1 MNMMNHKILETLEFE
16 KIKELFSP
24 YLLTELGE
32 LELKQLQPNSK
43 KESIAASFLEMSDMR
58 QIFVQHPRFSL
69 GTIQDIRGLTKRLEL
84 DSDLNIEEFLALK
97 RVLAVTHELVSFYE
111 DLENVQLERLD
122 RLFNNLVEFPNIQG
136 SLQAINDGGFLE
148 SFASEELSRIRR
160 KIQENEVQVRDIL
173 QEILKTK
180 GDMLAD
186 QVVASRNGRNV
197 LPVKNTYRN
206 RIAGVVHDISASGS
220 TVYIEPRAVVNLNE
234 EIASSRADERYEIQR
249 ILQAMSDMIRPH
261 AAEIANN
268 AWIIGHLDLVRAKV
282 RYMQETGAVV
292 PDLSEEQDIQLL
304 SVRHPLIENAVA
316 NDLHFGPDLTE
327 IVITGPNTGG
337 KTIMLKT
344 LGLAQIMAQSGLP
357 ILADKGSRVGIFSQI
372 FADIGD
378 EQSIEQSLST
388 FSSHMTNI
396 VSILEQVDSESLV
409 LLDELGAGTDPQE
422 GAALAIAILEDL
434 RLRQIKTMATTH
446 YPELK
451 AYGIET
457 DWVENASMEFDTES
471 LRPTYRFMQ
480 GVPGRSNAFEIA
492 RRLSLSEV
500 IVGHA
505 QEQTN
510 TDSDVNRII
519 ERLEEQTL
527 ESRKR
532 LDNIREVEQENL
544 KFNRAL
550 KKLYNEFNREK
561 ETELNKARL
570 EAQEIV
576 DLALSESESILKN
589 LHDKSSLKPH
599 EIIEAKAQLKKLAPE
614 TADLSKNKVLKQA
627 KKNRAPKVGD
637 DILVTSYGQR
647 GTLVKQ
653 LKDGRWEAQ
662 VGLIKMTLEEQE
674 FNLLKAE
681 KEQQPKRKQVNVV
694 KRTNTNGPR
703 ARLDLRGKRYEEA
716 MEELD
721 AFIDQ
726 ALLNNMAQ
734 VDIIHGIGT
743 GVIREGVT
751 KYLRRNKHVKSFGYA
766 PQNAGGSGAT
776 IVIFK

>member
-1 MNMMNHKILETLEFE
+1 MNKKILDILEFD
-16 KIKELFSP
+16 KVKQLFEP
-24 YLLTELGE
+24 YLQTEQGEMELAALT
-32 LELKQLQPNSK
+32 PTDK
-43 KESIAASFLEMSDMR
+43 KESIETAFMELEDME
-58 QIFVQHPRFSL
+58 QILLEEPRFAVS
-69 GTIQDIRGLTKRLEL
+69 TIQDVRPVAKRLEMEAA
-84 DSDLNIEEFLALK
+84 LNIDELLALK
-97 RVLAVTHELVSFYE
+97 AVLRVTHELKDFY
-111 DLENVQLERLD
+111 DNLENVRLERLN
-122 RLFNNLVEFPNIQG
+122 RLFDNLVDLPRLQG
-136 SLQAINDGGFLE
+136 GLQAINEGGFVE
-148 SFASEELSRIRR
+148 SFASEKLTKIRR
-160 KIQENEVQVRDIL
+160 RIQENEHQVREIL
-173 QEILKTK
+173 QDLLKSK
-180 GDMLAD
+180 ADMLAD
-186 QVVASRNGRNV
+186 AVIASRNGRNV

-206 RIAGVVHDISASGS
+206 RIAGVVHDISASGN

-234 EIASSRADERYEIQR
+234 EIANHRADERYEIIQ
-249 ILQAMSDMIRPH
+249 ILEELSDTLRPH

-268 AWIIGHLDLVRAKV
+268 AWIIGHLDLIKAKY
-282 RYMQETGAVV
+282 RFMRDCKAVV
-292 PDLSEEQDIQLL
+292 PEVSSNRSIQLL
-304 SVRHPLIENAVA
+304 QLRHPLIENAVA
-316 NDLHFGPDLTE
+316 NDLHFTEDLTE

-357 ILADKGSRVGIFSQI
+357 ILADPGSRVGIFSQV

-396 VSILEQVDSESLV
+396 VSILNQVDTASLI

-422 GAALAIAILEDL
+422 GAGLAIAILEDL
-434 RLRQIKTMATTH
+434 RLRGIKTMATTH

-457 DWVENASMEFDTES
+457 AGVQNASMEFDTAS

-492 RRLSLSEV
+492 RRLGLSET
-500 IVGHA
+500 IIQDA
-505 QEQTN
+505 MKMTN
-510 TDSDVNRII
+510 TDNDVNQII
-519 ERLEEQTL
+519 EKLEAQTL

-532 LDNIREVEQENL
+532 LDTIQEVEQENL

-550 KKLYNEFNREK
+550 RKLYNELTRER
-561 ETELNKARL
+561 ETELNKARE
-570 EAQEIV
+570 EAKEIV
-576 DLALSESESILKN
+576 DMALSESGRILQG
-589 LHDKSSLKPH
+589 LHAKSQLKPH

-614 TADLSKNKVLKQA
+614 TVDLSKNKVLKKA
-627 KKNRAPKVGD
+627 KKARAPKVGD
-637 DILVTSYGQR
+637 EILVISYGQR

-662 VGLIKMTLEEQE
+662 VGLIKMTLEEKE
-674 FNLLKAE
+674 FNLIKAE
-681 KEQQPKRKQVNVV
+681 KEASQPKKRQVNVV
-694 KRTNTNGPR
+694 KRSNTSGPR

-716 MEELD
+716 MQELD
-721 AFIDQ
+721 GFIDQ

-751 KYLRRNKHVKSFGYA
+751 KYLRRNKHVKSFEYA

-776 IVIFK
+776 IVTFKG

>member
-1 MNMMNHKILETLEFE
+1 MNKKILDILEFD
-16 KIKELFSP
+16 KVKQLFEP
-24 YLLTELGE
+24 YLQTEQGEMELAALT
-32 LELKQLQPNSK
+32 PTDK
-43 KESIAASFLEMSDMR
+43 KESIETAFMELEDME
-58 QIFVQHPRFSL
+58 QILLEEPRFAVS
-69 GTIQDIRGLTKRLEL
+69 TIQDVRPVAKRLEMEAAI
-84 DSDLNIEEFLALK
+84 NIDELLALK
-97 RVLAVTHELVSFYE
+97 AVLRVTHELKDFY
-111 DLENVQLERLD
+111 DNLENVRLESLN
-122 RLFNNLVEFPNIQG
+122 RLFDNLVDLPRLQG
-136 SLQAINDGGFLE
+136 GLQAINEGGFVE
-148 SFASEELSRIRR
+148 SFASEKLAKIRR
-160 KIQENEVQVRDIL
+160 RIQENEHQVREIL
-173 QEILKTK
+173 QDLLKSK
-180 GDMLAD
+180 ADMLAD
-186 QVVASRNGRNV
+186 AVIASRNGRNV

-206 RIAGVVHDISASGS
+206 RIAGVVHDISASGN
-220 TVYIEPRAVVNLNE
+220 TVYIEPRSVVNLNE
-234 EIASSRADERYEIQR
+234 EIANHRADERYEIIQ
-249 ILQAMSDMIRPH
+249 ILEELSDTLRPH

-268 AWIIGHLDLVRAKV
+268 AWIIGHLDLIKAKY
-282 RYMQETGAVV
+282 RFMRDCKAVV
-292 PDLSEEQDIQLL
+292 PEVSSNRSIQLL
-304 SVRHPLIENAVA
+304 QVRHPLIENAVV
-316 NDLHFGPDLTE
+316 NDLHFTEDLTE

-357 ILADKGSRVGIFSQI
+357 ILADPGSRVGIFSQV

-396 VSILEQVDSESLV
+396 VSILHQVDTASLI

-422 GAALAIAILEDL
+422 GAGLAIAILEDL
-434 RLRQIKTMATTH
+434 RLRGIKTMATTH

-457 DWVENASMEFDTES
+457 AGVQNASMEFDTAS

-492 RRLSLSEV
+492 RRLGLSET
-500 IVGHA
+500 IIQDA
-505 QEQTN
+505 MKMTN
-510 TDSDVNRII
+510 TDNDVNQII
-519 ERLEEQTL
+519 EKLEAQTL

-532 LDNIREVEQENL
+532 LDTIQEVEQENL

-550 KKLYNEFNREK
+550 RKLYNELTRER
-561 ETELNKARL
+561 ETELNKARE
-570 EAQEIV
+570 EAKEIV
-576 DLALSESESILKN
+576 DMALSESDRILQG
-589 LHDKSSLKPH
+589 LHAKSQLKPH

-614 TADLSKNKVLKQA
+614 TVDLSKNKVLKKA
-627 KKNRAPKVGD
+627 KKARAPKVGD
-637 DILVTSYGQR
+637 EILVISYGQR

-662 VGLIKMTLEEQE
+662 VGLIKMTLEEKE
-674 FNLLKAE
+674 FNLIKVE
-681 KEQQPKRKQVNVV
+681 KEAAQPKKRQVNVV
-694 KRTNTNGPR
+694 KRSNTSGPR

-716 MEELD
+716 MQELD
-721 AFIDQ
+721 GFIDQ

-751 KYLRRNKHVKSFGYA
+751 KYLRRNKHVKSFEYA

-776 IVIFK
+776 IVTFKG

>member
-1 MNMMNHKILETLEFE
+1 MNTKILETLEFS
-16 KIKELFSP
+16 KIKELFAP
-24 YLLTELGE
+24 YLLTEQGQ
-32 LELKQLQPNSK
+32 LELGLLLPTSK
-43 KESIAASFLEMSDMR
+43 KETVASAFLEMTDMQ
-58 QIFVQHPRFSL
+58 QIFVQHPHFSL
-69 GTIQDIRGLTKRLEL
+69 AATQDITALTKRLEL
-84 DSDLNIEEFLALK
+84 ESDLNIEDFLALK
-97 RVLAVTHELVSFYE
+97 RVLAVTQELKSFYD
-111 DLENVQLERLD
+111 DLENVHLEKLD
-122 RLFNNLVEFPNIQG
+122 RLFENLVVFPKLQG
-136 SLQAINDGGFLE
+136 SLQAVNDGGFIE
-148 SFASEELSRIRR
+148 SFASESLSRIRR
-160 KIQENEVQVRDIL
+160 KIQENENQVREIL
-173 QEILKTK
+173 QEILKNK
-180 GDMLAD
+180 GEMLAD

-206 RIAGVVHDISASGS
+206 RISGVVHDISASGN

-249 ILQAMSDMIRPH
+249 ILQELSDLFRPH

-282 RYMQETGAVV
+282 RFMQETGAVV

-357 ILADKGSRVGIFSQI
+357 ILADQGSRVGIFSQI

-396 VSILEQVDSESLV
+396 VSILEEVDSESLV

-457 DWVENASMEFDTES
+457 DWVENASMEFDTDS

-492 RRLSLSEV
+492 RRLGLSEV

-505 QEQTN
+505 QEQTD

-614 TADLSKNKVLKQA
+614 TVDLSKNKVLKQA

-681 KEQQPKRKQVNVV
+681 KEQQPKRKQINVV
-694 KRTNTNGPR
+694 KRANTAGPK

-776 IVIFK
+776 IVIFN

>member
-1 MNMMNHKILETLEFE
+1 MNRKILETLEFG
-16 KIKELFSP
+16 KIKALFEP
-24 YLLTELGE
+24 YLLTEQGR
-32 LELKQLQPNSK
+32 LELQQLFPSNKQERL
-43 KESIAASFLEMSDMR
+43 ETAFLEMTDMQ
-58 QIFVQHPRFSL
+58 QIFVQHPHFSL
-69 GTIQDIRGLTKRLEL
+69 AATQDIMGLTKRLGLEG
-84 DSDLNIEEFLALK
+84 DLNIEEFLALK
-97 RVLAVTHELVSFYE
+97 RVLAVTQELTDFYE
-111 DLENVQLERLD
+111 DLENVELQRLN
-122 RLFNNLVEFPNIQG
+122 RLFENLVSFPSLQG
-136 SLQAINDGGFLE
+136 ALQAINEGGFVE
-148 SFASEELSRIRR
+148 SFASDNLARIRR

-173 QEILKTK
+173 QDILKTK
-180 GDMLAD
+180 GDMLVD

-197 LPVKNTYRN
+197 LPVKNTFRN
-206 RIAGVVHDISASGS
+206 RISGVVHDISASGN

-234 EIASSRADERYEIQR
+234 EITNAQADERHEILR
-249 ILQAMSDMIRPH
+249 ILQELSDRIRPH
-261 AAEIANN
+261 IAEIANN

-282 RYMQETGAVV
+282 CFMQERGAVV
-292 PDLSEEQDIQLL
+292 PMLSDSKDIRLL
-304 SVRHPLIENAVA
+304 HVTHPLIENAVA
-316 NDLHFGPDLTE
+316 NDLYFASDLTE

-344 LGLAQIMAQSGLP
+344 LGLAQLMAQSGLP
-357 ILADKGSRVGIFSQI
+357 ILADNGSRVGIFDQI

-396 VSILEQVDSESLV
+396 VTILEQSDENSLV

-422 GAALAIAILEDL
+422 GAALAMAILEDL
-434 RLRQIKTMATTH
+434 RLRQVKTMATTH

-457 DWVENASMEFDTES
+457 EGVQNASMEFDTDS

-492 RRLSLSEV
+492 RRLGLSV
-500 IVGHA
+500 RVVKDA
-505 QEQTN
+505 QELTD

-570 EAQEIV
+570 EAQEIIDV
-576 DLALSESESILKN
+576 ALTESDTILKN
-589 LHDKSSLKPH
+589 LHAKSSLKPH
-599 EIIEAKAQLKKLAPE
+599 EIIEAKSQLKKLAPE
-614 TADLSKNKVLKQA
+614 TVDLSQNKVLKQA
-627 KKNRAPKVGD
+627 KKARKPKMGD
-637 DILVTSYGQR
+637 DILVISYGQR
-647 GTLVKQ
+647 GTLVNQ

-662 VGLIKMTLEEQE
+662 VGLIKMTLEEAE
-674 FNLLKAE
+674 FNLLKSE
-681 KEQQPKRKQVNVV
+681 KEQPKRKQVNVV
-694 KRTNTNGPR
+694 KRTTTSGPR

-716 MEELD
+716 MQELD
-721 AFIDQ
+721 TFIDQ

-776 IVIFK
+776 IVVFK

>member
-1 MNMMNHKILETLEFE
+1 MNKKILDILEFD
-16 KIKELFSP
+16 KVKQLFEP
-24 YLLTELGE
+24 YLQTEQGEMELAALT
-32 LELKQLQPNSK
+32 PTDK
-43 KESIAASFLEMSDMR
+43 KESIETAFMELEDME
-58 QIFVQHPRFSL
+58 QILLEEPRFAVS
-69 GTIQDIRGLTKRLEL
+69 TIQDVRPVAKRLEMEAA
-84 DSDLNIEEFLALK
+84 LNIDELLALK
-97 RVLAVTHELVSFYE
+97 AVLRVTHELKDFY
-111 DLENVQLERLD
+111 DNLENVRLERLHS
-122 RLFNNLVEFPNIQG
+122 LFDNLVDLPRLQG
-136 SLQAINDGGFLE
+136 GLQAINEGGFVE
-148 SFASEELSRIRR
+148 SFASEKLAKIRR
-160 KIQENEVQVRDIL
+160 RIQENEHQVREIL
-173 QEILKTK
+173 QDLLKSK
-180 GDMLAD
+180 ADMLAD
-186 QVVASRNGRNV
+186 AVIASRNGRNV

-206 RIAGVVHDISASGS
+206 RIAGVVHDISASGN

-234 EIASSRADERYEIQR
+234 EIANHRADERYEIIR
-249 ILQAMSDMIRPH
+249 ILEELSDTLRPH

-268 AWIIGHLDLVRAKV
+268 AWIIGHLDLIKAKY
-282 RYMQETGAVV
+282 RFMRDCKAVV
-292 PDLSEEQDIQLL
+292 PEVSSNRSIQLL
-304 SVRHPLIENAVA
+304 QLRHPLIENAVA
-316 NDLHFGPDLTE
+316 NDLHFTEDLTE

-357 ILADKGSRVGIFSQI
+357 ILADPGSRVGIFSQV

-396 VSILEQVDSESLV
+396 VSILNQVDTASLI

-422 GAALAIAILEDL
+422 GAGLAIAILEDL
-434 RLRQIKTMATTH
+434 RLRGIKTMATTH

-457 DWVENASMEFDTES
+457 AGVQNASMEFDTAS

-492 RRLSLSEV
+492 RRLGLSET
-500 IVGHA
+500 IIQDA
-505 QEQTN
+505 MKMTN
-510 TDSDVNRII
+510 TDNDVNQII
-519 ERLEEQTL
+519 EKLEAQTL

-532 LDNIREVEQENL
+532 LDTIQEVEQENL

-550 KKLYNEFNREK
+550 RKLYNELTRER
-561 ETELNKARL
+561 ETELNKARE
-570 EAQEIV
+570 EAKEIV
-576 DLALSESESILKN
+576 DMALSESDRILQG
-589 LHDKSSLKPH
+589 LHAKSQLKPH

-614 TADLSKNKVLKQA
+614 TVDLSKNKVLKKA
-627 KKNRAPKVGD
+627 KKARAPKVGD
-637 DILVTSYGQR
+637 EILVISYGQR

-662 VGLIKMTLEEQE
+662 VGLIKMTLEEKE
-674 FNLLKAE
+674 FNLIKAE
-681 KEQQPKRKQVNVV
+681 KEAAQPKKRQVNVV
-694 KRTNTNGPR
+694 KRSNTSGPR

-716 MEELD
+716 MQELD
-721 AFIDQ
+721 GFIDQ

-751 KYLRRNKHVKSFGYA
+751 KYLRRNKHVKSFEYA

-776 IVIFK
+776 IVTFKG

>member
-1 MNMMNHKILETLEFE
+1 MNKKILDILEFD
-16 KIKELFSP
+16 KVKQLFEP
-24 YLLTELGE
+24 YLQTEQGEMELAALT
-32 LELKQLQPNSK
+32 PTDK
-43 KESIAASFLEMSDMR
+43 KESIETAFMELEDME
-58 QIFVQHPRFSL
+58 QILLEEPRFAVS
-69 GTIQDIRGLTKRLEL
+69 TIQDVRPVAKRLEMEAA
-84 DSDLNIEEFLALK
+84 LNVDELLALK
-97 RVLAVTHELVSFYE
+97 AVLRVTHELKDFY
-111 DLENVQLERLD
+111 DNLENVRLERLN
-122 RLFNNLVEFPNIQG
+122 RLFDNLVDLPRLQG
-136 SLQAINDGGFLE
+136 GLQAINEGGFVE
-148 SFASEELSRIRR
+148 SFASEKLAKIRR
-160 KIQENEVQVRDIL
+160 RIQENEHQVREIL
-173 QEILKTK
+173 QDLLKSK
-180 GDMLAD
+180 ADMLAD
-186 QVVASRNGRNV
+186 AVIASRNGRNV

-206 RIAGVVHDISASGS
+206 RIAGVVHDISASGN

-234 EIASSRADERYEIQR
+234 EIANHRADERYEIIQ
-249 ILQAMSDMIRPH
+249 ILEELSDTLRPH

-268 AWIIGHLDLVRAKV
+268 AWIIGHLDLIKAKY
-282 RYMQETGAVV
+282 RFMRDCKAVV
-292 PDLSEEQDIQLL
+292 PEVSNNRSIQLL
-304 SVRHPLIENAVA
+304 QLRHPLIENAVA
-316 NDLHFGPDLTE
+316 NDLHFTEDLTE

-357 ILADKGSRVGIFSQI
+357 ILADPGSRVGIFSQV

-396 VSILEQVDSESLV
+396 VSILNQVDTASLI

-422 GAALAIAILEDL
+422 GAGLAIAILEDL
-434 RLRQIKTMATTH
+434 RLRGIKTMATTH

-457 DWVENASMEFDTES
+457 AGVQNASMEFDTAS

-492 RRLSLSEV
+492 RRLGLSET
-500 IVGHA
+500 IIQDA
-505 QEQTN
+505 MKMTN
-510 TDSDVNRII
+510 TDNDVNQII
-519 ERLEEQTL
+519 EKLEAQTL

-532 LDNIREVEQENL
+532 LDTIQEVEQENL

-550 KKLYNEFNREK
+550 RKLYNELTRER
-561 ETELNKARL
+561 ETELNKARE
-570 EAQEIV
+570 EAKEIV
-576 DLALSESESILKN
+576 DMALSESDRILQG
-589 LHDKSSLKPH
+589 LHAKSQLKPH

-614 TADLSKNKVLKQA
+614 TVDLSKNKVLKKA
-627 KKNRAPKVGD
+627 KKARAPKVGD
-637 DILVTSYGQR
+637 EILVISYGQR

-662 VGLIKMTLEEQE
+662 VGLIKMTLEEKE
-674 FNLLKAE
+674 FNLIKAE
-681 KEQQPKRKQVNVV
+681 KEAAQPKKRQVNVV
-694 KRTNTNGPR
+694 KRSNTSGPR

-716 MEELD
+716 MQELD
-721 AFIDQ
+721 GFIDQ

-751 KYLRRNKHVKSFGYA
+751 KYLRRNKHVKSFEYA

-776 IVIFK
+776 IVTFKG

>member
-1 MNMMNHKILETLEFE
+1 MNTKILETLEFK
-16 KIKELFSP
+16 KIKELFAP
-24 YLLTELGE
+24 YLLTEQGQ
-32 LELKQLQPNSK
+32 LELGLLLPTSK
-43 KESIAASFLEMSDMR
+43 KETVASAFLEMTDMQ
-58 QIFVQHPRFSL
+58 QIFVQHPHFSL
-69 GTIQDIRGLTKRLEL
+69 AATQDITALTKRLEL
-84 DSDLNIEEFLALK
+84 ESDLNIEDFLALK
-97 RVLAVTHELVSFYE
+97 RVLAVTQELKSFYD
-111 DLENVQLERLD
+111 DLENVHLEKLD
-122 RLFNNLVEFPNIQG
+122 RLFENLVVFPKLQG
-136 SLQAINDGGFLE
+136 SLQAVNDGGFIE
-148 SFASEELSRIRR
+148 SFASESLSRIRR
-160 KIQENEVQVRDIL
+160 KIQENENQVREIL
-173 QEILKTK
+173 QEILKNK
-180 GDMLAD
+180 GEMLAD

-206 RIAGVVHDISASGS
+206 RISGVVHDISASGN

-249 ILQAMSDMIRPH
+249 ILQELSDLFRPH

-282 RYMQETGAVV
+282 RFMQETGAVV

-357 ILADKGSRVGIFSQI
+357 ILADQGSRVGIFSQI

-396 VSILEQVDSESLV
+396 VSILEEVDSESLV

-457 DWVENASMEFDTES
+457 DWVENASMEFDTDS

-492 RRLSLSEV
+492 RRLGLSEV

-510 TDSDVNRII
+510 TDSDVNQII

-614 TADLSKNKVLKQA
+614 TVDLSKNKVLKQA

-681 KEQQPKRKQVNVV
+681 KEQQPKRKQINVV
-694 KRTNTNGPR
+694 KRANTAGPK

-776 IVIFK
+776 IVIFN

>member
-1 MNMMNHKILETLEFE
+1 MNKKILDVLEFD
-16 KIKELFSP
+16 KVKQLFEP
-24 YLLTELGE
+24 YLQTEQGEMELAALT
-32 LELKQLQPNSK
+32 PTDK
-43 KESIAASFLEMSDMR
+43 KESIETAFMELEDME
-58 QIFVQHPRFSL
+58 QILLEEPRFAVS
-69 GTIQDIRGLTKRLEL
+69 TIQDVRPVAKRLEMEAA
-84 DSDLNIEEFLALK
+84 LNIDELLALK
-97 RVLAVTHELVSFYE
+97 AVLRVTHELKDFY
-111 DLENVQLERLD
+111 DNLENVRLERLN
-122 RLFNNLVEFPNIQG
+122 RLFDNLVDLPRLQG
-136 SLQAINDGGFLE
+136 GLQAINEGGFVE
-148 SFASEELSRIRR
+148 SFASEKLTKIRR
-160 KIQENEVQVRDIL
+160 RIQENEHQVREIL
-173 QEILKTK
+173 QDLLKSK
-180 GDMLAD
+180 ADMLAD
-186 QVVASRNGRNV
+186 AVIASRNGRNV

-206 RIAGVVHDISASGS
+206 RIAGVVHDISASGN

-234 EIASSRADERYEIQR
+234 EIANHRADERYEIIQ
-249 ILQAMSDMIRPH
+249 ILEELSDTLRPH

-268 AWIIGHLDLVRAKV
+268 AWIIGHLDLIKAKY
-282 RYMQETGAVV
+282 RFMRDCKAVV
-292 PDLSEEQDIQLL
+292 PEVSNNRSIQLL
-304 SVRHPLIENAVA
+304 QLRHPLIENAVA
-316 NDLHFGPDLTE
+316 NDLHFTEDLTE

-357 ILADKGSRVGIFSQI
+357 ILADSGSRVGIFSQV

-396 VSILEQVDSESLV
+396 VSILNQVDTASLI

-422 GAALAIAILEDL
+422 GAGLAIAILEDL
-434 RLRQIKTMATTH
+434 RLRGIKTMATTH

-457 DWVENASMEFDTES
+457 AGVQNASMEFDTAS

-492 RRLSLSEV
+492 RRLGLSET
-500 IVGHA
+500 IIQDA
-505 QEQTN
+505 MKMTN
-510 TDSDVNRII
+510 TDNDVNQII
-519 ERLEEQTL
+519 EKLEAQTL

-532 LDNIREVEQENL
+532 LDTIQEVEQENL

-550 KKLYNEFNREK
+550 RKLYNELTRER
-561 ETELNKARL
+561 ETELNKARE
-570 EAQEIV
+570 EAKEIV
-576 DLALSESESILKN
+576 DMALSESGRILQG
-589 LHDKSSLKPH
+589 LHAKSQLKPH
-599 EIIEAKAQLKKLAPE
+599 EIIEAKAQLKKLVPE
-614 TADLSKNKVLKQA
+614 TVDLSKNKVLKKA
-627 KKNRAPKVGD
+627 KKARAPKVGD
-637 DILVTSYGQR
+637 EILVISYGQR

-662 VGLIKMTLEEQE
+662 VGLIKMTLEEKE
-674 FNLLKAE
+674 FNLIKAE
-681 KEQQPKRKQVNVV
+681 KEASQPKKRQVNVV
-694 KRTNTNGPR
+694 KRSNTSGPR

-716 MEELD
+716 MQELD
-721 AFIDQ
+721 GFIDQ

-751 KYLRRNKHVKSFGYA
+751 KYLRRNKHVKSFEYA

-776 IVIFK
+776 IVTFKG

>member
-1 MNMMNHKILETLEFE
+1 MNKKILDILEFD
-16 KIKELFSP
+16 KVKQLFEP
-24 YLLTELGE
+24 YLQTEQGEMELAALT
-32 LELKQLQPNSK
+32 PTDK
-43 KESIAASFLEMSDMR
+43 KESIETAFMELEDME
-58 QIFVQHPRFSL
+58 QILLEEPRFAVS
-69 GTIQDIRGLTKRLEL
+69 TIQDVRPVAKRLEMEA
-84 DSDLNIEEFLALK
+84 SLNIDELLALK
-97 RVLAVTHELVSFYE
+97 AVLRVTHELKDFY
-111 DLENVQLERLD
+111 DNLENVRLERLN
-122 RLFNNLVEFPNIQG
+122 RLFDNLVDLPRLQG
-136 SLQAINDGGFLE
+136 GLQAINEGGFVE
-148 SFASEELSRIRR
+148 SFASEKLAKIRR
-160 KIQENEVQVRDIL
+160 RIQENEHQVREIL
-173 QEILKTK
+173 QDLLKSK
-180 GDMLAD
+180 ADMLAD
-186 QVVASRNGRNV
+186 AVIASRNGRNV

-206 RIAGVVHDISASGS
+206 RIAGVVHDISASGN

-234 EIASSRADERYEIQR
+234 EIANHRADERYEIIQ
-249 ILQAMSDMIRPH
+249 ILEELSDTLRPH

-268 AWIIGHLDLVRAKV
+268 AWIIGHLDLIKAKY
-282 RYMQETGAVV
+282 RFMRDCKAVV
-292 PDLSEEQDIQLL
+292 PEVSNNRSIQLL
-304 SVRHPLIENAVA
+304 QLRHPLIENAIA
-316 NDLHFGPDLTE
+316 NDLHFTEDLTE

-357 ILADKGSRVGIFSQI
+357 ILADPGSRVGIFSQV

-396 VSILEQVDSESLV
+396 VSILNQVDTASLI

-422 GAALAIAILEDL
+422 GAGLAIAILEDL
-434 RLRQIKTMATTH
+434 RLRGIKTMATTH

-457 DWVENASMEFDTES
+457 AGVQNASMEFDTAS

-492 RRLSLSEV
+492 RRLGLSET
-500 IVGHA
+500 IIQDA
-505 QEQTN
+505 MKMTN
-510 TDSDVNRII
+510 TDNDVNQII
-519 ERLEEQTL
+519 EKLEAQTL

-532 LDNIREVEQENL
+532 LDTIQEVEQENL

-550 KKLYNEFNREK
+550 RKLYNELTRER
-561 ETELNKARL
+561 ETELNKARE
-570 EAQEIV
+570 EAKEIV
-576 DLALSESESILKN
+576 DMALSESDRILQG
-589 LHDKSSLKPH
+589 LHAKSQLKPH

-614 TADLSKNKVLKQA
+614 TVDLSKNKVLKKA
-627 KKNRAPKVGD
+627 KKARAPKVGD
-637 DILVTSYGQR
+637 EILVISYGQR
-647 GTLVKQ
+647 GILVKQ

-662 VGLIKMTLEEQE
+662 VGLIKMTLEEKE
-674 FNLLKAE
+674 FNLIKAE
-681 KEQQPKRKQVNVV
+681 KEASQPKKRQVNVV
-694 KRTNTNGPR
+694 KRSNTSGPR

-716 MEELD
+716 MQELD
-721 AFIDQ
+721 GFIDQ

-751 KYLRRNKHVKSFGYA
+751 KYLRRNKHVKSFEYA

-776 IVIFK
+776 IVTFKG

>member
-1 MNMMNHKILETLEFE
+1 MNKKILDILEFD
-16 KIKELFSP
+16 KVKQLFEP
-24 YLLTELGE
+24 YLQTEQGEMELAALT
-32 LELKQLQPNSK
+32 PTDK
-43 KESIAASFLEMSDMR
+43 KESIETAFRELEDME
-58 QIFVQHPRFSL
+58 QILLEEPRFAVS
-69 GTIQDIRGLTKRLEL
+69 TIQDVRPVAKRLEMEA
-84 DSDLNIEEFLALK
+84 SLNIDELLALK
-97 RVLAVTHELVSFYE
+97 AVLRVTHELKDFY
-111 DLENVQLERLD
+111 DNLENVRLERLN
-122 RLFNNLVEFPNIQG
+122 RLFDNLVDLPRLQG
-136 SLQAINDGGFLE
+136 GLQAINEGGFVE
-148 SFASEELSRIRR
+148 SFASEKLAKIRR
-160 KIQENEVQVRDIL
+160 RIQENEHQVREIL
-173 QEILKTK
+173 QDLLKSK
-180 GDMLAD
+180 ADMLAD
-186 QVVASRNGRNV
+186 AVIASRNGRNV

-206 RIAGVVHDISASGS
+206 RIAGVVHDISASGN

-234 EIASSRADERYEIQR
+234 EIANHRADERYEIIQ
-249 ILQAMSDMIRPH
+249 ILEELSDTLRPH

-268 AWIIGHLDLVRAKV
+268 AWIIGHLDLIKAKY
-282 RYMQETGAVV
+282 RFMRDCKAVV
-292 PDLSEEQDIQLL
+292 PEVSSNRSIQLL
-304 SVRHPLIENAVA
+304 QLRHPLIENAVA
-316 NDLHFGPDLTE
+316 NDLHFTEDLTE

-357 ILADKGSRVGIFSQI
+357 ILADPGSRVGIFSQV

-396 VSILEQVDSESLV
+396 VSILHQVDTASLI

-422 GAALAIAILEDL
+422 GAGLAIAILEDL
-434 RLRQIKTMATTH
+434 RLRGIKTMATTH

-457 DWVENASMEFDTES
+457 AGVQNASMEFDTAS

-492 RRLSLSEV
+492 RRLGLSET
-500 IVGHA
+500 IIQDA
-505 QEQTN
+505 MKMTN
-510 TDSDVNRII
+510 TDNDVNQII
-519 ERLEEQTL
+519 EKLEAQTL

-532 LDNIREVEQENL
+532 LDTIQEVEQENL

-550 KKLYNEFNREK
+550 RKLYNELTRER
-561 ETELNKARL
+561 ETELNKARE
-570 EAQEIV
+570 EAKEIV
-576 DLALSESESILKN
+576 DMALSESDRILQG
-589 LHDKSSLKPH
+589 LHAKSQLKPH

-614 TADLSKNKVLKQA
+614 TVDLSKNKVLKKA
-627 KKNRAPKVGD
+627 KKARAPKVGD
-637 DILVTSYGQR
+637 EILVISYGQR

-662 VGLIKMTLEEQE
+662 VGLIKMTLEEKE
-674 FNLLKAE
+674 FNLIKVE
-681 KEQQPKRKQVNVV
+681 KEAAQPKKRQVNVV
-694 KRTNTNGPR
+694 KRSNTSGPR

-716 MEELD
+716 MQELD
-721 AFIDQ
+721 GFIDQ

-751 KYLRRNKHVKSFGYA
+751 KYLRRNKHVKSFEYA

-776 IVIFK
+776 IVTFKG

>member
-1 MNMMNHKILETLEFE
+1 MNTKILETLEFS
-16 KIKELFSP
+16 KIKELFAP
-24 YLLTELGE
+24 YLLTEQGQ
-32 LELKQLQPNSK
+32 LELGLLLPTSK
-43 KESIAASFLEMSDMR
+43 KETVASAFLEMTDMQ
-58 QIFVQHPRFSL
+58 QIFVQHPHFSL
-69 GTIQDIRGLTKRLEL
+69 AATQDITALTKRLEL
-84 DSDLNIEEFLALK
+84 ESDLNIEEFLALK
-97 RVLAVTHELVSFYE
+97 RVLAVTQELKSFYE
-111 DLENVQLERLD
+111 DLENVHLEKLD
-122 RLFNNLVEFPNIQG
+122 RLFENLAVFPKLQG
-136 SLQAINDGGFLE
+136 SLQAVNDGGFIE
-148 SFASEELSRIRR
+148 SFASESLSRIRR
-160 KIQENEVQVRDIL
+160 KIQENENQVREIL
-173 QEILKTK
+173 QEILKNK
-180 GDMLAD
+180 GEMLAD

-206 RIAGVVHDISASGS
+206 RIAGVVHDISASGN

-249 ILQAMSDMIRPH
+249 ILQELSDLFRPH

-268 AWIIGHLDLVRAKV
+268 AWIIGHLDLVRSKA
-282 RYMQETGAVV
+282 RFMQETGAVV

-316 NDLHFGPDLTE
+316 NDLYFGPDLTE

-372 FADIGD
+372 SADIGD

-457 DWVENASMEFDTES
+457 DRVENASMEFDTDS

-492 RRLSLSEV
+492 RRLGLSEV

-519 ERLEEQTL
+519 DRLEEQTL

-599 EIIEAKAQLKKLAPE
+599 EIIEAKTQLKKLAPE
-614 TADLSKNKVLKQA
+614 TVDLSKNKVLKQA

-694 KRTNTNGPR
+694 KRANTAGPK

>member
-1 MNMMNHKILETLEFE
+1 MNTKILETLEFK
-16 KIKELFSP
+16 KIKELFAP
-24 YLLTELGE
+24 YLLTEQGQ
-32 LELKQLQPNSK
+32 LELALLLPTSK
-43 KESIAASFLEMSDMR
+43 KETVASAFLEMTDMQ
-58 QIFVQHPRFSL
+58 QIFVQHPHFSL
-69 GTIQDIRGLTKRLEL
+69 AATQDITALIKRLEL
-84 DSDLNIEEFLALK
+84 ESDLNIEEFLALK
-97 RVLAVTHELVSFYE
+97 RVLAVTQELKSFYE
-111 DLENVQLERLD
+111 DLENVHLEKLD
-122 RLFNNLVEFPNIQG
+122 RLFENLVVFPKLQG
-136 SLQAINDGGFLE
+136 SLQAVNDGGFIE
-148 SFASEELSRIRR
+148 SFASESLSRIRR
-160 KIQENEVQVRDIL
+160 KIQENENQVREIL
-173 QEILKTK
+173 QEILKNK
-180 GDMLAD
+180 GEMLAD

-206 RIAGVVHDISASGS
+206 RISGVVHDISASGN

-249 ILQAMSDMIRPH
+249 ILQELSDLFRPH

-268 AWIIGHLDLVRAKV
+268 AWIIGHLDLVRAKI
-282 RYMQETGAVV
+282 RFIQETGAVV

-304 SVRHPLIENAVA
+304 SVRHPLIENAVS

-457 DWVENASMEFDTES
+457 DWVENASMEFDTDS

-492 RRLSLSEV
+492 RRLGLSEV

-505 QEQTN
+505 QEQTD

-599 EIIEAKAQLKKLAPE
+599 EIIEAKTQLKKLAPE
-614 TADLSKNKVLKQA
+614 TVDLSKNKVLKQA

-681 KEQQPKRKQVNVV
+681 KEQQPKHKQVNVV
-694 KRTNTNGPR
+694 KRANTAGPK

>member
-1 MNMMNHKILETLEFE
+1 MNKKILDILEFD
-16 KIKELFSP
+16 KVKQLFEP
-24 YLLTELGE
+24 YLQTEQGEMELAVLT
-32 LELKQLQPNSK
+32 PTDK
-43 KESIAASFLEMSDMR
+43 KESIETAFMELEDME
-58 QIFVQHPRFSL
+58 QILLEEPRFAVS
-69 GTIQDIRGLTKRLEL
+69 TIQDVRPVAKRLEMEAA
-84 DSDLNIEEFLALK
+84 LNIDELLALK
-97 RVLAVTHELVSFYE
+97 AVLRVTHELKDFY
-111 DLENVQLERLD
+111 DNLENVRLERLY
-122 RLFNNLVEFPNIQG
+122 RLFDNLVDLPRLQG
-136 SLQAINDGGFLE
+136 GLQAINEGGFVE
-148 SFASEELSRIRR
+148 SFASEKLAKIRR
-160 KIQENEVQVRDIL
+160 RIQENEHQVREIL
-173 QEILKTK
+173 QDLLKSK
-180 GDMLAD
+180 ADMLAD
-186 QVVASRNGRNV
+186 AVIASRNGRNV

-206 RIAGVVHDISASGS
+206 RIAGVVHDISASGN

-234 EIASSRADERYEIQR
+234 EIANHRADERYEIIQ
-249 ILQAMSDMIRPH
+249 ILEELSDTLRPH

-268 AWIIGHLDLVRAKV
+268 AWIIGHLDLIKAKY
-282 RYMQETGAVV
+282 RFMRDYKAVV
-292 PDLSEEQDIQLL
+292 PEVSSNRSIQLL
-304 SVRHPLIENAVA
+304 QLRHPLIENAVA
-316 NDLHFGPDLTE
+316 NDLHFTEDLTE

-357 ILADKGSRVGIFSQI
+357 ILADQGSRVGIFSQV

-396 VSILEQVDSESLV
+396 VSILNQVDTASLI

-422 GAALAIAILEDL
+422 GAGLAIAILEDL
-434 RLRQIKTMATTH
+434 RLRGIKTMATTH

-457 DWVENASMEFDTES
+457 AGVQNASMEFDTAS

-492 RRLSLSEV
+492 RRLGLSET
-500 IVGHA
+500 IIQDA
-505 QEQTN
+505 MKMTN
-510 TDSDVNRII
+510 TDNDVNQII
-519 ERLEEQTL
+519 EKLEAQTL

-532 LDNIREVEQENL
+532 LDTIQEVEQENL

-550 KKLYNEFNREK
+550 RKLYNELTRER
-561 ETELNKARL
+561 ETELNKARE
-570 EAQEIV
+570 EAKEIV
-576 DLALSESESILKN
+576 DMALSESDRILQG
-589 LHDKSSLKPH
+589 LHAKSQLKPH

-614 TADLSKNKVLKQA
+614 TVDLSKNKVLKKA
-627 KKNRAPKVGD
+627 KKARAPKVGD
-637 DILVTSYGQR
+637 EILVISYGQR

-662 VGLIKMTLEEQE
+662 VGLIKMTLEEKE
-674 FNLLKAE
+674 FNLIKAE
-681 KEQQPKRKQVNVV
+681 KEATQPKKRQVNVV
-694 KRTNTNGPR
+694 KRSNTSGPR

-716 MEELD
+716 MQELD
-721 AFIDQ
+721 GFIDQ

-751 KYLRRNKHVKSFGYA
+751 KYLRRNKHVKSFEYA

-776 IVIFK
+776 IVTFKG

>member
-1 MNMMNHKILETLEFE
+1 MNKKILDILEFD
-16 KIKELFSP
+16 KVKQLFEP
-24 YLLTELGE
+24 YLQTEQGEMELAVLTPTDKKETIETAFME
-32 LELKQLQPNSK
+32 LEDMEQIL
-43 KESIAASFLEMSDMR
+43 LEE
-58 QIFVQHPRFSL
+58 PRFAVS
-69 GTIQDIRGLTKRLEL
+69 TIQDVRPVAKRLEMEAA
-84 DSDLNIEEFLALK
+84 LNIDELLALK
-97 RVLAVTHELVSFYE
+97 AVLRVTHELKDFY
-111 DLENVQLERLD
+111 DNLENVRLERLH
-122 RLFNNLVEFPNIQG
+122 RLFDNLVDLPRLQG
-136 SLQAINDGGFLE
+136 GLQAINEGGFVE
-148 SFASEELSRIRR
+148 SFASEKLAKIRR
-160 KIQENEVQVRDIL
+160 RIQENEHQVREIL
-173 QEILKTK
+173 QDLLKSK
-180 GDMLAD
+180 ADMLAD
-186 QVVASRNGRNV
+186 AVIASRNGRNV

-206 RIAGVVHDISASGS
+206 RIAGVVHDISASGN

-234 EIASSRADERYEIQR
+234 EIANHRADERYEIIQ
-249 ILQAMSDMIRPH
+249 ILEELSDSLRPH

-268 AWIIGHLDLVRAKV
+268 AWIIGHLDLIKGKYRFMRDFK
-282 RYMQETGAVV
+282 AVV
-292 PDLSEEQDIQLL
+292 PEVSSNRSIQLL
-304 SVRHPLIENAVA
+304 QLRHPLIENAVA
-316 NDLHFGPDLTE
+316 NDLHFTEDLTE

-357 ILADKGSRVGIFSQI
+357 ILADPGSRVGIFSQV

-396 VSILEQVDSESLV
+396 VSILHQVDTASLI

-422 GAALAIAILEDL
+422 GAGLAIAILEEL
-434 RLRQIKTMATTH
+434 RLRGIKTMATTH

-457 DWVENASMEFDTES
+457 AGVQNASMEFDTAS

-492 RRLSLSEV
+492 RRLGLSET
-500 IVGHA
+500 IIQDA
-505 QEQTN
+505 IKMTN
-510 TDSDVNRII
+510 TDNDVNQII
-519 ERLEEQTL
+519 EKLEAQTL

-532 LDNIREVEQENL
+532 LDTIQEVEQENL

-550 KKLYNEFNREK
+550 RKLYNELTRER
-561 ETELNKARL
+561 ETELNKARE
-570 EAQEIV
+570 EAKEIV
-576 DLALSESESILKN
+576 DMALSESDRILQG
-589 LHDKSSLKPH
+589 LHAKSQLKPH

-614 TADLSKNKVLKQA
+614 TVDLSKNKVLKKA
-627 KKNRAPKVGD
+627 KKARAPKVGD
-637 DILVTSYGQR
+637 EILVISYGQR

-662 VGLIKMTLEEQE
+662 VGLIKMTLEEKE
-674 FNLLKAE
+674 FNLIKVE
-681 KEQQPKRKQVNVV
+681 KEAAQPKKRQVNVV
-694 KRTNTNGPR
+694 KRSNTSGPR

-716 MEELD
+716 MQELD
-721 AFIDQ
+721 GFIDQ

-751 KYLRRNKHVKSFGYA
+751 KYLRRNKHVKSFEYA

-776 IVIFK
+776 IVTFKG

>member
-1 MNMMNHKILETLEFE
+1 MNTKILETLEFS
-16 KIKELFSP
+16 KIKELFTP
-24 YLLTELGE
+24 YLLTEQGQ
-32 LELKQLQPNSK
+32 LELGLLLPVSK
-43 KESIAASFLEMSDMR
+43 KETVASAFLEMTDMQ
-58 QIFVQHPRFSL
+58 QIFVQHPHFSL
-69 GTIQDIRGLTKRLEL
+69 AATQDITALTKRLEL
-84 DSDLNIEEFLALK
+84 ESDLNIEEFLALK
-97 RVLAVTHELVSFYE
+97 RVLAVTQELKSFYE
-111 DLENVQLERLD
+111 DLENVHLEKLD
-122 RLFNNLVEFPNIQG
+122 RLFENLAVFPKLQG
-136 SLQAINDGGFLE
+136 SLQAVNDGGFIE
-148 SFASEELSRIRR
+148 SFASESLSRIRR
-160 KIQENEVQVRDIL
+160 KIQENENQVREIL
-173 QEILKTK
+173 QEILKNK
-180 GDMLAD
+180 GEMLAD

-206 RIAGVVHDISASGS
+206 RISGVVHDISASGN

-249 ILQAMSDMIRPH
+249 ILQELSDLFRPH

-268 AWIIGHLDLVRAKV
+268 AWIIGHLDLVRAKI
-282 RYMQETGAVV
+282 RFMQETGSVV

-316 NDLHFGPDLTE
+316 NDLYFGPDLTE

-434 RLRQIKTMATTH
+434 RIRQIKTMATTH

-457 DWVENASMEFDTES
+457 DWVENASMEFDTDS

-492 RRLSLSEV
+492 RRLGLSEV

-505 QEQTN
+505 QEQTD

-614 TADLSKNKVLKQA
+614 TVDLSKNKVLKQA

-694 KRTNTNGPR
+694 KRANTAGPK

>member
-1 MNMMNHKILETLEFE
+1 MNKKILDILEFD
-16 KIKELFSP
+16 KVKQLFEP
-24 YLLTELGE
+24 YLQTEQGEMELAALT
-32 LELKQLQPNSK
+32 PTDK
-43 KESIAASFLEMSDMR
+43 KESIETAFMELEDMG
-58 QIFVQHPRFSL
+58 QILLEEPRFAVS
-69 GTIQDIRGLTKRLEL
+69 TIQDVRPVAKRLEMEA
-84 DSDLNIEEFLALK
+84 SLNIDELLALK
-97 RVLAVTHELVSFYE
+97 AVLRVTHELKDFY
-111 DLENVQLERLD
+111 DNLENVRLERLN
-122 RLFNNLVEFPNIQG
+122 RLFDNLVDLPRLQG
-136 SLQAINDGGFLE
+136 GLQAINEGGFVE
-148 SFASEELSRIRR
+148 SFASEKLAKIRR
-160 KIQENEVQVRDIL
+160 RIQENEHQVR
-173 QEILKTK
+173 EIIQDLLKSK
-180 GDMLAD
+180 ADMLAD
-186 QVVASRNGRNV
+186 VVIASRNGRNV

-206 RIAGVVHDISASGS
+206 RIAGVVHDISASGN

-234 EIASSRADERYEIQR
+234 EIANHRADERYEIIQ
-249 ILQAMSDMIRPH
+249 ILEELSDTLRPH

-268 AWIIGHLDLVRAKV
+268 AWIIGHLDLIKAKY
-282 RYMQETGAVV
+282 RFMRDCKAVV
-292 PDLSEEQDIQLL
+292 PEVSNNRSIQLL
-304 SVRHPLIENAVA
+304 QLRHPLIENAVA
-316 NDLHFGPDLTE
+316 NDLHFTEDLTE

-357 ILADKGSRVGIFSQI
+357 ILADPGSRVGIFSQV

-396 VSILEQVDSESLV
+396 VSILNQVDTASLI

-422 GAALAIAILEDL
+422 GAGLAIAILEDL
-434 RLRQIKTMATTH
+434 RLRGIKTMATTH

-457 DWVENASMEFDTES
+457 AGVQNASMEFDTAS

-492 RRLSLSEV
+492 RRLGLSET
-500 IVGHA
+500 IIQDA
-505 QEQTN
+505 MKMTN
-510 TDSDVNRII
+510 TDNDVNQII
-519 ERLEEQTL
+519 EKLEAQTL

-532 LDNIREVEQENL
+532 LDTIQEVEQENL

-550 KKLYNEFNREK
+550 RKLYNELTRER
-561 ETELNKARL
+561 ETELNKARE
-570 EAQEIV
+570 EAKEIV
-576 DLALSESESILKN
+576 DMALSESDRILQG
-589 LHDKSSLKPH
+589 LHAKSQLKPH

-614 TADLSKNKVLKQA
+614 TVDLSKNKVLKKA
-627 KKNRAPKVGD
+627 KKARAPKVGD
-637 DILVTSYGQR
+637 EILVISYGQR

-662 VGLIKMTLEEQE
+662 VGLIKMTLEEKE
-674 FNLLKAE
+674 FNLIKAE
-681 KEQQPKRKQVNVV
+681 KEAAQPKKRQVNVV
-694 KRTNTNGPR
+694 KRSNTSGPR

-716 MEELD
+716 MQELD
-721 AFIDQ
+721 GFIDQ

-751 KYLRRNKHVKSFGYA
+751 KYLRRNKHVKSFEYA

-776 IVIFK
+776 IVTFKG

>member
-1 MNMMNHKILETLEFE
+1 MNKKILDILEFD
-16 KIKELFSP
+16 KVKQLFEP
-24 YLLTELGE
+24 YLQTEQGEMELAALT
-32 LELKQLQPNSK
+32 PTDK
-43 KESIAASFLEMSDMR
+43 KESIETAFMELEDME
-58 QIFVQHPRFSL
+58 QILLEEPRFAVS
-69 GTIQDIRGLTKRLEL
+69 TIQDVRPVAKRLEMEAA
-84 DSDLNIEEFLALK
+84 LNIDELLALK
-97 RVLAVTHELVSFYE
+97 AVLRVTHELKDFY
-111 DLENVQLERLD
+111 DNLENVRLERLN
-122 RLFNNLVEFPNIQG
+122 RLFDNLVDLPRLQG
-136 SLQAINDGGFLE
+136 GLQAINEGGFVE
-148 SFASEELSRIRR
+148 SFASEKLAKIRR
-160 KIQENEVQVRDIL
+160 RIQENEHQVREIL
-173 QEILKTK
+173 QDLLKSK
-180 GDMLAD
+180 ADMLAD
-186 QVVASRNGRNV
+186 AVIASRNGRNV

-206 RIAGVVHDISASGS
+206 RIAGVVHDISASGN

-234 EIASSRADERYEIQR
+234 EIANHRADERYEIIQ
-249 ILQAMSDMIRPH
+249 ILEELSDTLRPH

-268 AWIIGHLDLVRAKV
+268 AWIIGHLDLIKAKY
-282 RYMQETGAVV
+282 RFMRDCKAVV
-292 PDLSEEQDIQLL
+292 PEVSSNRSIQLL
-304 SVRHPLIENAVA
+304 QLRHPLIENAVA
-316 NDLHFGPDLTE
+316 NDLHFTEDLTE

-357 ILADKGSRVGIFSQI
+357 ILADPGSRVGIFSQV

-396 VSILEQVDSESLV
+396 VSILNQVDTASLI

-422 GAALAIAILEDL
+422 GAGLAIAILEDL
-434 RLRQIKTMATTH
+434 RLRGIKTMATTH

-457 DWVENASMEFDTES
+457 AGVQNASMEFDTAS

-492 RRLSLSEV
+492 RRLGLSET
-500 IVGHA
+500 IIQDA
-505 QEQTN
+505 MKMTN
-510 TDSDVNRII
+510 TDNDVNQII
-519 ERLEEQTL
+519 EKLEAQTL

-532 LDNIREVEQENL
+532 LDTIQEVEQENL

-550 KKLYNEFNREK
+550 RKLYNELTRER
-561 ETELNKARL
+561 ETELNKARE
-570 EAQEIV
+570 EAKEIV
-576 DLALSESESILKN
+576 DMALSESDRILQG
-589 LHDKSSLKPH
+589 LHAKSQLKPH

-614 TADLSKNKVLKQA
+614 TVDLSKNKVLKKA
-627 KKNRAPKVGD
+627 KKARAPKVGD
-637 DILVTSYGQR
+637 EILVISYGQR

-662 VGLIKMTLEEQE
+662 VGLIKMTLEEKE
-674 FNLLKAE
+674 FNLIKAE
-681 KEQQPKRKQVNVV
+681 KEATQPKKRQVNVV
-694 KRTNTNGPR
+694 KRSNTSGPR

-716 MEELD
+716 MQELD
-721 AFIDQ
+721 GFIDQ

-751 KYLRRNKHVKSFGYA
+751 KYLRRNKHVKSFEYA

-776 IVIFK
+776 IVTFKG

>member
-1 MNMMNHKILETLEFE
+1 MNKKILDILEFD
-16 KIKELFSP
+16 KVKQLFEP
-24 YLLTELGE
+24 YLQTEQGEMELAALT
-32 LELKQLQPNSK
+32 PTDK
-43 KESIAASFLEMSDMR
+43 KESIETAFMELEDME
-58 QIFVQHPRFSL
+58 QILLEEPRFAVS
-69 GTIQDIRGLTKRLEL
+69 TIQDVRPVAKRLEMEA
-84 DSDLNIEEFLALK
+84 SLNIDELLALK
-97 RVLAVTHELVSFYE
+97 AVLRVTHELKDFY
-111 DLENVQLERLD
+111 DNLENVRLERLN
-122 RLFNNLVEFPNIQG
+122 RLFDNLVDLPRLQG
-136 SLQAINDGGFLE
+136 GLQAINEGGFVE
-148 SFASEELSRIRR
+148 SFASEKLAKIRR
-160 KIQENEVQVRDIL
+160 RIQENEHQVREIL
-173 QEILKTK
+173 QDLLKSK
-180 GDMLAD
+180 ADMLAD
-186 QVVASRNGRNV
+186 AVIASRNGRNV

-206 RIAGVVHDISASGS
+206 RIAGVVHDISASGN
-220 TVYIEPRAVVNLNE
+220 TVYIEPRSVVNLNE
-234 EIASSRADERYEIQR
+234 EIANHRADERYEIIQ
-249 ILQAMSDMIRPH
+249 ILEELSDTLRPH

-268 AWIIGHLDLVRAKV
+268 AWIIGHLDLIKAKY
-282 RYMQETGAVV
+282 RFMRDCKAVV
-292 PDLSEEQDIQLL
+292 PEVSSNRSIQLL
-304 SVRHPLIENAVA
+304 QLRHPLIENAVA
-316 NDLHFGPDLTE
+316 NDLHFTEDLTE

-357 ILADKGSRVGIFSQI
+357 ILADPGSRVGIFSQV

-396 VSILEQVDSESLV
+396 VSILHQVDTASLI

-422 GAALAIAILEDL
+422 GAGLAIAILEDL
-434 RLRQIKTMATTH
+434 RLRGIKTMATTH

-457 DWVENASMEFDTES
+457 AGVQNASMEFDTAS

-492 RRLSLSEV
+492 RRLGLSET
-500 IVGHA
+500 IIQDA
-505 QEQTN
+505 MKMTN
-510 TDSDVNRII
+510 TDNDVNQII
-519 ERLEEQTL
+519 EKLEAQTL

-532 LDNIREVEQENL
+532 LDTIQEVEQENL

-550 KKLYNEFNREK
+550 RKLCNELTRER
-561 ETELNKARL
+561 ETELNKARE
-570 EAQEIV
+570 EAKEIV
-576 DLALSESESILKN
+576 DMALSESDRILQG
-589 LHDKSSLKPH
+589 LHAKSQLKPH

-614 TADLSKNKVLKQA
+614 TVDLSKNKVLKKA
-627 KKNRAPKVGD
+627 KKARAPKVGD
-637 DILVTSYGQR
+637 EILVISYGQR

-662 VGLIKMTLEEQE
+662 VGLIKMTLEEKE
-674 FNLLKAE
+674 FNLIKVE
-681 KEQQPKRKQVNVV
+681 KEAAQPKKRQVNVV
-694 KRTNTNGPR
+694 KRSNTSGPR

-716 MEELD
+716 MQELD
-721 AFIDQ
+721 GFIDQ

-751 KYLRRNKHVKSFGYA
+751 KYLRRNKHVKSFEYA

-776 IVIFK
+776 IVTFKG